1 MADRGGATGSGV
13 AGTGG
18 VTSTG
23 GSSGTGGSVGSGG
36 TGTSGSAGAGGAG
49 TGGSSTGGA
58 GGVGTGGSS
67 GRGGAG
73 SGGSSATGGAGKGG
87 ASGTGGSSTG
97 GSSGT
102 GGAAGFLDAKE
113 TELKAF
119 PTAEGY
125 GRYSK
130 GGRAGKVVEVTNLND
145 SGAGSLR
152 AAVEM
157 TGARTI
163 VFTVG
168 GVIALKSKLL
178 ITGSLN
184 NSAVTVAGQ
193 TAPGKG
199 IAIRNFAFG
208 MTGGA
213 DVIMRFVRLKVGGSS
228 MTAMDGMG
236 MASGRDNS
244 IYRPLLD
251 QLDHRRSV
259 QLAQRPQHH
268 ASAELISEALERLPT
283 TTEVRPITGNAA
295 ARFAA
300 SIARRHRQL
309 PPQPARALRGPQ
321 LEPRGRARSR
331 DRRNYAGAS
340 ISATTS
346 STTGATAPPT
356 AACMQL
362 NFVNNYYKPGPATT
376 CLHAA
381 EARTAAHAVGRSITT
396 SPGNVMDGH
405 FDDDRASSKA

>member
-1 MADRGGATGSGV
+1 MRNTNCVLVSVLIVSAAVVGCAPAGGDLHGTGGSSGVAGQAGDGSGAGGNGSGGPSGSGAAGSGGVAGSGGMADRGGATGSGG

-18 VTSTG
+18 ATSTG

-36 TGTSGSAGAGGAG
+36 TGTSGS
-49 TGGSSTGGA
+49 STGGA
-58 GGVGTGGSS
+58 GGAGTGGSS

-87 ASGTGGSSTG
+87 ASGTGGSSTA

-184 NSAVTVAGQ
+184 NSTVTVAGQ

-213 DVIMRFVRLKVGGSS
+213 DVI
-228 MTAMDGMG
+228 AC
-236 MASGRDNS
+236 ASFAS
-244 IYRPLLD
+244 
-251 QLDHRRSV
+251 RS
-259 QLAQRPQHH
+259 
-268 ASAELISEALERLPT
+268 
-283 TTEVRPITGNAA
+283 AA
-295 ARFAA
+295 
-300 SIARRHRQL
+300 
-309 PPQPARALRGPQ
+309 
-321 LEPRGRARSR
+321 PR
-331 DRRNYAGAS
+331 
-340 ISATTS
+340 
-346 STTGATAPPT
+346 
-356 AACMQL
+356 
-362 NFVNNYYKPGPATT
+362 
-376 CLHAA
+376 
-381 EARTAAHAVGRSITT
+381 
-396 SPGNVMDGH
+396 
-405 FDDDRASSKA
+405 